1 LLGFWGKFTITLT
14 GNTFCWSRKPLWLSS
29 QWQC

>member
-1 LLGFWGKFTITLT
+1 MTFT
-14 GNTFCWSRKPLWLSS
+14 GNTFCWSKRPLWLSS